1 MTMAS
6 DLSNSFMR
14 TVSFVERIEVEF
26 HGNVISQAMVLADVD
41 NDMANELVVG
51 NIDGQVAIF
60 KGMSPQPWRKMAVS
74 GMLTC
79 LAVGEIHLPK
89 KNSLV
94 CMTAEGWCYVYDVP
108 SHIST
113 QSMCTAEEDSESG
126 HVKPF
131 FTQELPANARVMCLA
146 DIDSDGRV
154 EMVIGYSDRVVRAFR
169 WHELPD
175 SDNGHFLLIQR
186 WQLAGQIGSITVNF
200 NQDHQLELMVSQPG
214 ATFVSLQVRQTFRHI
229 KSDSYLDRMSENKTD
244 HPLERS
250 GSFITPGKHDG
261 STASYMHNLP
271 GHVNIS
277 KSEIFSNKSDTLS
290 YNSDASN
297 RSAEN
302 ISVKSMDTTLNK
314 SGNKQQ
320 KHDGQSIRNE
330 VVNRSGKADTSP
342 EKNEVTLARPGR
354 KLSLD
359 RLENVSLVKLMD
371 SPKDYPENVLEKS
384 IGKLSSIPDSPF
396 DIIYH
401 PLAHMQTRNKD
412 TSTLIIGGI
421 SRGRSSHSPG
431 SDTDPCPQ
439 PMYYAL
445 ATLDGSLILVEND
458 TIIWSLQV
466 DHYLFALTKLDVTG
480 NGKEEVV
487 CCSWNGQTYIV
498 NHSKEI
504 VRYHF
509 PDSVAAFCAGYFSL
523 RDRTNAPC
531 FVYATFN
538 NRIYIYP
545 NITLPQVES
554 TNLVKVLS
562 KKPETSELLRKLNIN
577 ADDVDSLQKLYR
589 WCLYG
594 YPRKSQ
600 G

>member
-1 MTMAS
+1 MAS

-41 NDMANELVVG
+41 NDMTNELVVG
-51 NIDGQVAIF
+51 NIDGLVAIF
-60 KGMSPQPWRKMAVS
+60 KGISPHPWRKITVS

-79 LAVGEIHLPK
+79 LAVGEVHIPR

-94 CMTAEGWCYVYDVP
+94 CMTAEGWCCIYDVS
-108 SHIST
+108 SHKST
-113 QSMCTAEEDSESG
+113 QSMGTADDETESG
-126 HVKPF
+126 YIKPF

-146 DIDSDGRV
+146 DIDSDGHV

-169 WHELPD
+169 WHETPD
-175 SDNGHFLLIQR
+175 SDSGHFLLIQR
-186 WQLAGQIGSITVNF
+186 WQLAGQIGSITINY
-200 NQDHQLELMVSQPG
+200 NHDHQPELMVSQPG
-214 ATFVSLQVRQTFRHI
+214 ATFVSLQVRPAFRHN
-229 KSDSYLDRMSENKTD
+229 KSESYLDKMSDNNKSD
-244 HPLERS
+244 HGIERS
-250 GSFITPGKHDG
+250 GSFATSGRNDT
-261 STASYMHNLP
+261 STASYMQNLP
-271 GHVNIS
+271 GQANLS
-277 KSEIFSNKSDTLS
+277 KSEIFSSKSDTIS
-290 YNSDASN
+290 YISDISN

-302 ISVKSMDTTLNK
+302 ISMKSVDKNESKPHRPETLK
-314 SGNKQQ
+314 ST
-320 KHDGQSIRNE
+320 DGQSNKSEAICRGAKLD
-330 VVNRSGKADTSP
+330 SSP
-342 EKNEVTLARPGR
+342 DKISEALTKLARR
-354 KLSLD
+354 LSLERID
-359 RLENVSLVKLMD
+359 SAHVAKFTG
-371 SPKDYPENVLEKS
+371 SPKDFSDGALDKS
-384 IGKLSSIPDSPF
+384 LGRLNSTIDTF

-421 SRGRSSHSPG
+421 NRRRPSYVTSSG
-431 SDTDPCPQ
+431 SQPQ
-439 PMYYAL
+439 PTYYAL

-466 DHYLFALTKLDVTG
+466 DHYLFALAKLDVTG

-509 PDSVAAFCAGYFSL
+509 PDSVAAFCAGYFSV
-523 RDRTNAPC
+523 RDRSNTPC

-545 NITLPQVES
+545 NITLPRVES
-554 TNLVKVLS
+554 TNLIKVLG
-562 KKPETSELLRKLNIN
+562 KKKETRDLLHKLNVN
-577 ADDVDSLQKLYR
+577 VDDVESLQSLYR

-594 YPRKSQ
+594 WPREPV
-600 G
+600 

>member
-1 MTMAS
+1 MTS

-26 HGNVISQAMVLADVD
+26 HGNIITQAMVLADVD
-41 NDMANELVVG
+41 NDMGNELVVG
-51 NIDGQVAIF
+51 NIDGHVAIF
-60 KGMSPQPWRKMAVS
+60 KGVSPQPWRRMTVS

-79 LAVGEIHLPK
+79 LAVGEVHVPK

-94 CMTAEGWCYVYDVP
+94 CMTAEGWCYIYDVS
-108 SHIST
+108 SHMST
-113 QSMCTAEEDSESG
+113 QSMGAAEDDNDYG
-126 HVKPF
+126 QIKPF

-146 DIDSDGRV
+146 DIDSDGHV

-169 WHELPD
+169 WHEIPD
-175 SDNGHFLLIQR
+175 SDSGHFMLMQR
-186 WQLAGQIGSITVNF
+186 WQLAGQIGSITINY
-200 NQDHQLELMVSQPG
+200 NQDHQPELMVSQPG
-214 ATFVSLQVRQTFRHI
+214 ATFISLQVRPAFRHI
-229 KSDSYLDRMSENKTD
+229 KSDSYLDRMSENK
-244 HPLERS
+244 PECILERS
-250 GSFITPGKHDG
+250 GSFVTSGRHDT
-261 STASYMHNLP
+261 STASYMQNLP
-271 GHVNIS
+271 GHANLS
-277 KSEIFSNKSDTLS
+277 KSEVSNKSDTIS
-290 YNSDASN
+290 FHSDISN

-302 ISVKSMDTTLNK
+302 VSIKSIDSRNDNK
-314 SGNKQQ
+314 SLKPEVNKST
-320 KHDGQSIRNE
+320 DGHSSKSDTISRG
-330 VVNRSGKADTSP
+330 GKSDSSP
-342 EKNEVTLARPGR
+342 EKMDETHGKPTR
-354 KLSLD
+354 KLSLEKLD
-359 RLENVSLVKLMD
+359 SAHVAKLMG
-371 SPKDYPENVLEKS
+371 SPKDLLENALDRSQGRMNSV
-384 IGKLSSIPDSPF
+384 DSY

-421 SRGRSSHSPG
+421 NRGRPSYCQN
-431 SDTDPCPQ
+431 SDTDSQPQ
-439 PMYYAL
+439 PTYYAL
-445 ATLDGSLILVEND
+445 STLDGSLILVEND
-458 TIIWSLQV
+458 TILWSLQV
-466 DHYLFALTKLDVTG
+466 DHYLFALAKLDVTG

-523 RDRTNAPC
+523 RDRNNTPC

-554 TNLVKVLS
+554 TNLINVMGKRN
-562 KKPETSELLRKLNIN
+562 ETKELLQKLNIN
-577 ADDVDSLQKLYR
+577 ADGVESLQSLYR

-594 YPRKSQ
+594 WPRVS
-600 G
+600 